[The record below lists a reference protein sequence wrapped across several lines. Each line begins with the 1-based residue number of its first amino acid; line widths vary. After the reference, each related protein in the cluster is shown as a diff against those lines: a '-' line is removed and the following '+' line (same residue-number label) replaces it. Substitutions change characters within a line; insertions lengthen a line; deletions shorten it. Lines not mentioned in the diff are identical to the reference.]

1 MAVMPEH
8 TAKAFDVDLQELT
21 RMVAEMGGL
30 AEKQVADS
38 VDALARRD
46 TDSAQDIAAAD
57 PRIDALQ
64 QEIEEKAVLT
74 IARRQPMAVDLR
86 EIVGAL
92 RVSNDLERIG
102 DLAKNIAKRVLALD
116 GEFHP
121 GKLIRGVEHMG
132 SLVLA
137 QLKEVLDSYAS
148 HDLKKALAVWNG
160 DEEVDAMCTSLFRE
174 LLTYMME
181 DPRNITFCIHLM
193 FCAKNIERMGD
204 HATNIAE
211 TVYYMVEGHSIT
223 DQRPKGDT
231 TRFAAL
237 AAADQAEV
245 IIAWQGLGYNRR
257 ALAVHKI
264 AQKVMHEHA
273 GALPQEPAILETF
286 PGIGPA
292 TAASIRRRTTGRFIS
307 TFTPRNS
314 R

>member
-1 MAVMPEH
+1 MVMPEH

-30 AEKQVADS
+30 AEKQIADA

-46 TDSAQDIAAAD
+46 ADRAQRTVASD
-57 PRIDALQ
+57 PSIDALQ
-64 QEIEEKAVLT
+64 AEIEERAVLT

-102 DLAKNIAKRVLALD
+102 DLAKNIGKRVLALD

-121 GKLIRGVEHMG
+121 PKLIRGVEHMG
-132 SLVLA
+132 ALVLT
-137 QLKEVLDSYAS
+137 QLKEVLDSYAG
-148 HDLKKALAVWNG
+148 HDLKKAMVVWNG
-160 DEEVDAMCTSLFRE
+160 DEEIDAMCTSLFRE

-211 TVYYMVEGHSIT
+211 TVYYMIEGHAIA

-231 TRFAAL
+231 TVFAA
-237 AAADQAEV
+237 
-245 IIAWQGLGYNRR
+245 
-257 ALAVHKI
+257 
-264 AQKVMHEHA
+264 MA
-273 GALPQEPAILETF
+273 GE
-286 PGIGPA
+286 
-292 TAASIRRRTTGRFIS
+292 
-307 TFTPRNS
+307 
-314 R
+314 